1 MQDLINDLSIKVK
14 LFSIALILMSLMILS
29 SGYALKVMNQVADEL
44 DSIVNVD
51 IPLINIITKIT
62 ENQLEQTRYFERLLR
77 YANLQQEPAESA
89 QKVDKNKAQFNQYD
103 RIINE
108 QISAAIQLSKQGA
121 QTTSNQD
128 ERSEMASIEASL
140 NKIANDYENFKQ
152 HANTI
157 INLLTAGQLKEADK
171 LAEAIEQEEDK
182 LINQTES
189 LLHDVETFTE
199 EAGHRAAEHEHA
211 AITTLMAL
219 AALSLLVGI
228 SVSWLLSKN
237 ITKRVSYSVEQ
248 LQTIASGNLT
258 NELEVSGRDEI
269 GKLQQSMLSMQQRLR
284 DMIRQITDTTTQLST
299 TADEVATITTQTN
312 DNIQQQQSETEQI
325 TTAMTQMSATVGE
338 VTLNIGATS
347 DAASDANF
355 QVKNG
360 QEMVTNARNGVN
372 KLGEQIETNA
382 TLIAELEQNSENIDS
397 VLEVIKSIAEQT
409 NLLALNAAIEAARAG
424 EQGRGFAVVADEV
437 RTLAGRTQD
446 STSEINQMIEILQT
460 NSATAVEAM
469 EISRQQASAVVEQA
483 QSADTALQA
492 IATSVAQIDQMSSQI
507 ATAAEEQSSVTEE
520 MSRNIDHINSM
531 ATQNASGSQQTS
543 AAGEELSR
551 MATSLQQMVAA
562 FRV

>member
-77 YANLQQEPAESA
+77 YANLQHEPAESA

-108 QISAAIQLSKQGA
+108 QISTAIQLSKQGA

-128 ERSEMASIEASL
+128 KRSEMASIEASL

>member
-77 YANLQQEPAESA
+77 YANLQHEPAESA

-108 QISAAIQLSKQGA
+108 QISTAIQLSKQGA

-128 ERSEMASIEASL
+128 KRSEMASIEASL

-397 VLEVIKSIAEQT
+397 VLEVIESIAEQT